1 MDEPRDDVDVWLS
14 ERVKP
19 LLPHPGTFERIR
31 KRARRRKMGQAAIAA
46 GGAAVIVAAAFT
58 VPHLI
63 IPRVSPAG
71 SVTPEASGH
80 TTPPQH
86 SHSPTPPPASQSPS
100 SSPSASATT
109 GPPLVPV
116 NFAPSSV
123 TFVSTGTGWVI
134 GQAGTPGQC
143 TGPNPDICTSMAV
156 TFNGGRTWQGMP
168 APVAGP
174 PDGARGVS
182 QVRSL
187 NGVDGWA
194 FGPQLYA
201 THDGGQHWRRIDT
214 HGMRVIDL
222 ETVNKQVFAVW
233 AQCTGTGPDF
243 AANCTS
249 FSVYTSRPNVDRWVP
264 VSGATN
270 LTSGQP
276 ATASSAQLVLTGT
289 FGYLLAPDGTL
300 YQGIDW
306 KYSTGPWLAV
316 SNSGA
321 GVQACAPGPAQADGL
336 PSQGLLASTGRGLAE
351 LCLGPVSNGSQTK
364 TLLYSP
370 DGGDSWWTAG
380 TAPSAGTATSLSGTP
395 DGRVL
400 IATAQGIDTS
410 AQAPQAR
417 SSKLTWRAARGTA
430 LPGGFSY
437 VGMTTSAQ
445 GVAIPADQSVHAV
458 WFTYDRGTHWQPSY
472 VR

>member
-1 MDEPRDDVDVWLS
+1 MDERRDDVDVWLS

-46 GGAAVIVAAAFT
+46 GGAAVIVAGALT
-58 VPHLI
+58 VPHLVI
-63 IPRVSPAG
+63 SRMNPTVSGTPAAP
-71 SVTPEASGH
+71 SH
-80 TTPPQH
+80 TTPSQQ
-86 SHSPTPPPASQSPS
+86 SHSPTPSPATPSPSQSPS
-100 SSPSASATT
+100 AAATT

-123 TFVSTGTGWVI
+123 TFVSAGTGWVI

-168 APVAGP
+168 APVTGP

-182 QVRSL
+182 QIRSL
-187 NGVDGWA
+187 NGVDAWA

-201 THDGGQHWRRIDT
+201 THDSGQHWRRIDT

-233 AQCTGTGPDF
+233 AQCTGTGADF

-321 GVQACAPGPAQADGL
+321 GVQMCAPGSAQPDGL
-336 PSQGLLASTGRGLAE
+336 PSGGLLASTGHGLAE
-351 LCLGPVSNGSQTK
+351 LCLGPPSNGSQTK
-364 TLLYSP
+364 TLLYSA
-370 DGGDSWWTAG
+370 DGGTSWWSAG
-380 TAPSAGTATSLSGTP
+380 TAPSAGTATSLSGTL
-395 DGRVL
+395 DGRALV
-400 IATAQGIDTS
+400 ATTQGIDAS

-417 SSKLTWRAARGTA
+417 SAKLTWRATRGTA

-437 VGMTTSAQ
+437 VGMTTAAQ
-445 GVAIPADQSVHAV
+445 GVAIPADPAVHAV
-458 WFTYDRGTHWQPSY
+458 WFTYDGGRRWQPSS